1 MDREF
6 LNNLFRTKPQ
16 QCFEQDDPSN
26 GDGNGTNTDGDNI
39 TDRDDNKQPDAM
51 AILLETVTGLTTTM
65 TDLANTVNEL
75 KAGKEKPKEEPKK
88 SVDPK
93 NMTPEDIQALID
105 NGINAGVTKITEKMQ
120 KDNLINEI
128 KKTDPNFNGDSMSLD
143 SLNYIKNLNTKAE
156 AGKQPNSNANK
167 ANGQAQTTQTSNWN
181 MSTTE
186 QDLAKIIKQREETQE
201 DF

>member
-16 QCFEQDDPSN
+16 QFFEQDDPANSN
-26 GDGNGTNTDGDNI
+26 GATTDDENTNE
-39 TDRDDNKQPDAM
+39 DNKQPDAM

-65 TDLANTVNEL
+65 ADLANTVNEL

-128 KKTDPNFNGDSMSLD
+128 KKVDPNFNGESMSLD
-143 SLNYIKNLNTKAE
+143 SLNYINSLNAKAE
-156 AGKQPNSNANK
+156 AGKQPNSNPNK
-167 ANGQAQTTQTSNWN
+167 ANRQAQTTQTSNWN